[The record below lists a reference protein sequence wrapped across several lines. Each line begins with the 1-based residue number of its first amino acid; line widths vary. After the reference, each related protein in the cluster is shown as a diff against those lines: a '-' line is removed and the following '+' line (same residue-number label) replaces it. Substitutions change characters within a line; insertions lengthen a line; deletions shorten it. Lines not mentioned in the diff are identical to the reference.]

1 VNALQ
6 TSRIIL
12 ACFATN
18 LITSAPILWDV
29 LGDERSDRL
38 SGAVRYLETGK
49 VSDMSSDPLHNDVQ
63 QIRAL
68 IDRWAEAVRREDLA
82 AIRDDHDANILM
94 FDVPPPFQSRGIDAY
109 MATWQL
115 FFANVEKPV
124 TFNFDD
130 IEVTAGA
137 EVAFATAKGRCV
149 DIDRAGKREPLEFR
163 LTIGLKKINA
173 KWRVM
178 HEHHSLPALD

>member
-1 VNALQ
+1 
-6 TSRIIL
+6 
-12 ACFATN
+12 
-18 LITSAPILWDV
+18 
-29 LGDERSDRL
+29 
-38 SGAVRYLETGK
+38 
-49 VSDMSSDPLHNDVQ
+49 MSSDPLHDDVQ

-68 IDRWAEAVRREDLA
+68 IDRWAEAVRREDFA

-149 DIDRAGKREPLEFR
+149 NIDRAGKREPLEFR